1 MSRMIKDYVELDNHL
16 SLDAMISKLTELR
29 DSLPAGAEAELVM
42 RGDDVFGRHLA
53 ISYLR
58 PLTAEEAAVEGRY
71 GSCPVKLR
79 RAA

>member
-1 MSRMIKDYVELDNHL
+1 MSRLIKDYVELGNHL
-16 SLDAMISKLTELR
+16 SLDAMIARLTELR
-29 DSLPAGAEAELVM
+29 ASLPVEANPELVM

-53 ISYLR
+53 ISFFR

>member
-16 SLDAMISKLTELR
+16 SLDAMISRLTELR
-29 DSLPAGAEAELVM
+29 DSLSADANPELVM

-79 RAA
+79 AVA